1 MNFKKINLVV
11 VGHKDHGKSTLIGRL
26 LYDSNAIPEQKLQE
40 VEAEL
45 KKAGDEGF
53 RFAFLLDS
61 LEEERRG
68 GLTIDIVQTPFKS
81 KKYLYTIIDCPGHR
95 EFIKKMF
102 TGASQADAAVLV
114 ASAKE
119 GIQDQTKQHTFLIKM
134 LGIQKLIVA
143 VNKMDQANFEEA
155 KFKEIC
161 MKLQPI
167 LDSLNYK
174 NSPIVPISALKGE
187 NVLKKS
193 ERMGWYKG
201 LSLIETLDDNVSS
214 STHPVDK
221 PLRAS
226 VQDVYDPEGSRIIAC
241 KILTG
246 VMEKNK
252 MINFDPSGVTDTIR
266 KIDMFGN
273 EVERAEAGDSV
284 GIVVGNVAPVERGE
298 VISYPQKRAK
308 VPKSFVA
315 EIIIF
320 SDVKVK
326 NNEVLTIRCGTAQR
340 KCKVEKIL
348 DRIDPVNLVVD
359 AELPET
365 LGNGDVGRIVL
376 SPVEPLCVE
385 TYSEFPELGRF
396 VVEGGKG
403 TEAAGIIIET
413 HSAAS

>member
-1 MNFKKINLVV
+1 
-11 VGHKDHGKSTLIGRL
+11 
-26 LYDSNAIPEQKLQE
+26 
-40 VEAEL
+40 
-45 KKAGDEGF
+45 
-53 RFAFLLDS
+53 
-61 LEEERRG
+61 
-68 GLTIDIVQTPFKS
+68 
-81 KKYLYTIIDCPGHR
+81 
-95 EFIKKMF
+95 MF

-143 VNKMDQANFEEA
+143 VNKMDEANFEEA

-201 LSLIETLDDNVSS
+201 QSLIETLDDNVSS
-214 STHPVDK
+214 SIHPVDK

-226 VQDVYDPEGSRIIAC
+226 VQDVYDPEGRRIIVC

-252 MINFDPSGVTDTIR
+252 MISFDPSGVTDTIQ
-266 KIDMFGN
+266 KIDMLGK

-284 GIVVGNVAPVERGE
+284 GIVVGNLAPVERGE

-315 EIIIF
+315 EIILF

-376 SPVEPLCVE
+376 SPIEPLCVE
-385 TYSEFPELGRF
+385 TYSDFPELGRF